1 MDAVYDWGTHM
12 NQWGPVM
19 GLTPQIGQLALR
31 LAALLATCLFLL
43 PPCPALQPLL
53 LAPYQPVSTI
63 SSPKAWTL
71 AFLSLIFPFFL
82 HGMIFSYIFNL
93 HLITDASLTFSGPTL
108 LVILVYLS
116 HSILQIKY
124 LKVNSLLSQSNY
136 SLFRLPIIR
145 TKIFQL
151 CMFLP
156 YSFQILTLDQ
166 AHFNSNGNHWGEKI
180 LIHFSASLFF
190 SLIYLILNCITSKI
204 ISLSWHTEY
213 HIQIHF
219 GVQS

>member
-1 MDAVYDWGTHM
+1 MRSSYGFDPPDR
-12 NQWGPVM
+12 PVSPASCCSTSYLPVS
-19 GLTPQIGQLALR
+19 LTS
-31 LAALLATCLFLL
+31 L
-43 PPCPALQPLL
+43 PSLQPLL

-166 AHFNSNGNHWGEKI
+166 AHFNSNGNHWGERNSNPFFCLSI
-180 LIHFSASLFF
+180 LLN
-190 SLIYLILNCITSKI
+190 YLSD
-204 ISLSWHTEY
+204 TELY
-213 HIQIHF
+213 YIQNN
-219 GVQS
+219 